1 MQRAGRPISSSI
13 DAFSMEPLVDLD
25 RNDSDEP
32 AKHRDAIEALAEELS
47 RPVSEVKDAYE
58 SEFARLKQGARVTD
72 YLALFASR
80 RAREALGG
88 RQPMDP
94 RPEEGATAN
103 DGRAIPE
110 TVSPR
115 TNQRSRGS

>member
-1 MQRAGRPISSSI
+1 M
-13 DAFSMEPLVDLD
+13 DLD
-25 RNDSDEP
+25 RSDSDEP

-88 RQPMDP
+88 RQPMNP
-94 RPEEGATAN
+94 RPEEGGPN

-115 TNQRSRGS
+115 TNQRSGRS

>member
-1 MQRAGRPISSSI
+1 M
-13 DAFSMEPLVDLD
+13 DLD
-25 RNDSDEP
+25 RSDSDEP

-88 RQPMDP
+88 RQPMNP
-94 RPEEGATAN
+94 RSEEGGPAN
-103 DGRAIPE
+103 DGRGIPE
-110 TVSPR
+110 ILSPR
-115 TNQRSRGS
+115 TNQRSGRS

>member
-1 MQRAGRPISSSI
+1 
-13 DAFSMEPLVDLD
+13 VDLD
-25 RNDSDEP
+25 RSDSDEP

-80 RAREALGG
+80 KAREALVGG
-88 RQPMDP
+88 QRNKEQS
-94 RPEEGATAN
+94 GTV
-103 DGRAIPE
+103 DGRGIAEPA
-110 TVSPR
+110 SPR
-115 TNQRSRGS
+115 TRGRAG